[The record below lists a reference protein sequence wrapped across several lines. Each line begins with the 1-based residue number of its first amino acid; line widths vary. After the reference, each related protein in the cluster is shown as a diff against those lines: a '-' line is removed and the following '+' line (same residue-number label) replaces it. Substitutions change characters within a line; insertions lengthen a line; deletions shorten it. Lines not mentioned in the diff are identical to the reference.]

1 MKLKREIE
9 WQIIARKL
17 VLVENEN
24 IFDEDEMK
32 LIRAKAFLSCV
43 ESGEV
48 CLSAETVAKLFH
60 RSPTTI
66 RRWCWGQKKLRCY
79 RDYRGK
85 KPGEI
90 WAWYEIPLSTV
101 VDLKK
106 TGGNVNEFI
115 GLDIK
120 KVDF

>member
-24 IFDEDEMK
+24 IFNEDEMK

-43 ESGEV
+43 ENGEV
-48 CLSAETVAKLFH
+48 CLSAAVVAKLSH
-60 RSPTTI
+60 HSATTI
-66 RRWCWGQKKLRCY
+66 RKWCWNAKIECY
-79 RDYRGK
+79 KDYRGK
-85 KPGEI
+85 DVSVRWP
-90 WAWYEIPLSTV
+90 WYEIPLREVVNLKRTNWV
-101 VDLKK
+101 VD
-106 TGGNVNEFI
+106 EFI
-115 GLDIK
+115 NLDIK

>member
-1 MKLKREIE
+1 MIKLKREIE
-9 WQIIARKL
+9 MQIIARKL

-24 IFDEDEMK
+24 VFNEDE
-32 LIRAKAFLSCV
+32 LRIIRAKSFLSCV
-43 ESGEV
+43 NSGEV
-48 CLSAETVAKLFH
+48 CLSADAVAKLFH

-66 RRWCWGQKKLRCY
+66 RKWCWNCRIRCN
-79 RDYRGK
+79 RDYRGRD
-85 KPGEI
+85 PGEVFP
-90 WAWYEIPLSTV
+90 WYEIPLSSV

-106 TGGNVNEFI
+106 TYGKVDEFI